1 MKLNYIKC
9 VCFLLGS
16 LLPNVSHSYSLSWYG
31 ILRGESSIT
40 YKSPVN
46 GIIEYLDCI
55 PGSDRNDVKIFK
67 VASIDS
73 ASKKDILELKLY
85 RARDEYKKYKDDYE
99 KANSAYNEG
108 LIAKNELRDIDN
120 KMKDAVINLKEIESE
135 LISLNY
141 INELSNPYVQGRFV
155 CQEVFV
161 SPGSYIASGD
171 LIMNIEMINKYR
183 IEIKFDPVTTNLKK
197 KSIRYRSLVNGS
209 TGWAK
214 VISTKNITNNSSMEG
229 LKSAVLELEDNGKLS
244 PELLDTAF
252 EITLHD

>member
-1 MKLNYIKC
+1 
-9 VCFLLGS
+9 
-16 LLPNVSHSYSLSWYG
+16 
-31 ILRGESSIT
+31 
-40 YKSPVN
+40 
-46 GIIEYLDCI
+46 
-55 PGSDRNDVKIFK
+55 
-67 VASIDS
+67 
-73 ASKKDILELKLY
+73 
-85 RARDEYKKYKDDYE
+85 
-99 KANSAYNEG
+99 
-108 LIAKNELRDIDN
+108 
-120 KMKDAVINLKEIESE
+120 MKDAVINLKEIESE

-214 VISTKNITNNSSMEG
+214 YINK
-229 LKSAVLELEDNGKLS
+229 KHYK
-244 PELLDTAF
+244 
-252 EITLHD
+252 

>member
-1 MKLNYIKC
+1 MSIRNIKMIMKSQQC
-9 VCFLLGS
+9 
-16 LLPNVSHSYSLSWYG
+16 
-31 ILRGESSIT
+31 
-40 YKSPVN
+40 
-46 GIIEYLDCI
+46 
-55 PGSDRNDVKIFK
+55 
-67 VASIDS
+67 
-73 ASKKDILELKLY
+73 
-85 RARDEYKKYKDDYE
+85 
-99 KANSAYNEG
+99 YNEG

-155 CQEVFV
+155 CRRFCL
-161 SPGSYIASGD
+161 SGSYIASGD

-214 VISTKNITNNSSMEG
+214 VISTKTLQIA
-229 LKSAVLELEDNGKLS
+229 AVWKG
-244 PELLDTAF
+244 
-252 EITLHD
+252 